1 MTLATL
7 LTAAMHLAGAHT
19 GPAVHAAH
27 HAVDAYRAEYPAT
40 RLDAD
45 LLVAVGIVESRLQP
59 AEAGRGVGQ
68 WQGIPWARQPLWRRT
83 RPTRQQLR
91 DVNVNALWGAKIL
104 GGCLRMRASVDA
116 ALTCYNGGATKG
128 YDKSVQR
135 TLRTLRQIAKRQE
148 VRS

>member
-68 WQGIPWARQPLWRRT
+68 
-83 RPTRQQLR
+83 
-91 DVNVNALWGAKIL
+91 
-104 GGCLRMRASVDA
+104 
-116 ALTCYNGGATKG
+116 TKG